1 MFLKARSYHLG
12 RWFVTHFTHPYPSKD
27 QKDQL
32 AARTNMTRNQV
43 CAARDGEVTRTQ
55 LWRFGSNILGS
66 IRSGK
71 EDRDNEGQ

>member
-12 RWFVTHFTHPYPSKD
+12 RWFVSHFTHPYPSKD

-43 CAARDGEVTRTQ
+43 LTRGRGEGTGPGTDQ
-55 LWRFGSNILGS
+55 G
-66 IRSGK
+66 
-71 EDRDNEGQ
+71 EGENMTWY